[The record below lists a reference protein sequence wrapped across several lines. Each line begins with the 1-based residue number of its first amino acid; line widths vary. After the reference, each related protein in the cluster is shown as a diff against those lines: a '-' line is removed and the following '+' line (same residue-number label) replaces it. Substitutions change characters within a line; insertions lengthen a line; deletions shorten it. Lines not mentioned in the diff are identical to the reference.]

1 MFLLDTNV
9 LSAVMGSRPAPKVAD
24 WMGARPPDL
33 LFTASVCQA
42 EILSGIAVLPQG
54 RRRAGLEMAAL
65 AMFREDFAGR
75 ILAFDSEAAVIYAE
89 LFAAR
94 RSAGRPAATADLMI
108 ASIARAR
115 GVSVGHTRYRR
126 LRRMRSD
133 TDRSMDESVTRETVG
148 WNNEAHSAKLAADA
162 ADYAPL
168 MRPTLAG
175 ARVPPRHAPRG
186 PFGGAGQSTRCWC
199 CRPVTA

>member
-9 LSAVMGSRPAPKVAD
+9 LSAVMGSQPAPKVAD

-108 ASIARAR
+108 ASIARAH
-115 GVSVGHTRYRR
+115 GLSV
-126 LRRMRSD
+126 
-133 TDRSMDESVTRETVG
+133 VTRDTGGFEECG
-148 WNNEAHSAKLAADA
+148 L
-162 ADYAPL
+162 
-168 MRPTLAG
+168 TLIN
-175 ARVPPRHAPRG
+175 PW
-186 PFGGAGQSTRCWC
+186 TEK
-199 CRPVTA
+199 